1 MVAKKQTTIIPN
13 TDEISLN
20 QLPIVQDS
28 NYDDEKTDEDILNDV
43 LSELG
48 GSSDAKV
55 NVYQIEVGKS
65 PAFVGSYA
73 PDMFSIDSI
82 QQTYG
87 AGEYQIHVRS
97 GGRLRSRRTVRIAKP
112 KVDPNSTVQNAPNT
126 EAIIQTMQQG
136 FASMLEGLKVVV
148 QSQPHQPVKTT
159 QDLLQE
165 LMLMKQIM
173 GGDNKGGAGI
183 DDFLKML
190 EVAKGM
196 VSSSEP
202 AGTNDILMEGIKS
215 IAPMLAAGFAQQ
227 QQQPQLSQIQRI
239 NYPPKLAPD
248 VLPNPAPVIPVQT
261 PAPIATQEQPPT
273 LNLNQSEIDA
283 MKLQEMMLFNLLISN
298 AEKDN
303 DPEPYANMLLDIVGD
318 DEAEKMLNVPNWFE
332 LLVER
337 DSRVQN
343 YQAWFINLRAIMLDY
358 INESKNDLT
367 AQNPSDI
374 NDANTVNAQSSDD
387 ATKQTNPAP

>member
-173 GGDNKGGAGI
+173 GGDNKSGAGI

-227 QQQPQLSQIQRI
+227 QQQPTQQMPRQIVQQI
-239 NYPPKLAPD
+239 NPPQMQ
-248 VLPNPAPVIPVQT
+248 PNPAPIKPVENV
-261 PAPIATQEQPPT
+261 APIATQEQPPT

-283 MKLQEMMLFNLLISN
+283 MKLQETMLFNLLISN